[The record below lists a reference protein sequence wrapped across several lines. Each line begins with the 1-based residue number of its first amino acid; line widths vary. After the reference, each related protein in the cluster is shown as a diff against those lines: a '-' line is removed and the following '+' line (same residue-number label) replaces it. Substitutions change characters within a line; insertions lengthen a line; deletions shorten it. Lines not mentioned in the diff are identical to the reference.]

1 MLRLLFVFVLSLGLS
16 SQAVAAIKWNNPGS
30 DDGSKNIPSCDD
42 NTRRNYQTKEDI
54 KGDGKWLDADTERA
68 LSKIT
73 LNGLEKKLNFNARNI
88 DRQDVLSFTQKEG
101 RDAAKFFIK
110 YSHKGHKLD
119 WERWG
124 EPGFAQRYQI
134 LLKKKHDA
142 KYGEE
147 YWYSLSYFLEDR
159 DFTPGYGH
167 QLSLFDLKYRKNC
180 AEVGVGVNMSL
191 RNNRFDFDFVTE
203 QPPVRVK
210 GEDGVGY
217 DTSRYILNVAEDTLN
232 QPLSGRW
239 VDIIMNIKWSD
250 EDGHFRLWMDEELI
264 INFDKGPVAV
274 GVGEQFSFKFGPYRN
289 HMPIGKTQKDF
300 VVYYSNVGMTKSCKE
315 LEANCDKLLMKVK
328 DEVFAKSIN
337 EALICNKNKC
347 NNQAH
352 LLVANNFSFR
362 MKQREYAQKHENFNV
377 SPQSPLNFPNEF
389 VRRNVWENEVIE
401 INRKESNLLGKIK
414 AKTILNHGSPVD
426 SIIYSYQ
433 IPSDVKSG
441 KLAFIEAITNDGN
454 MNTKG
459 DEISYSVQEKTANLV
474 EKQCEIKMLK
484 HKGKFYPTF
493 PIIDA
498 LKVSF
503 ERRGFNLDVLSDD
516 AKCIINSLN
525 TQYPEY
531 WYELLHVTG
540 KSIRGYSDNGNTG
553 KNSAF
558 VKAFGETQNTVKSN
572 WRK

>member
-1 MLRLLFVFVLSLGLS
+1 MFRFSLLFIASILIS
-16 SQAVAAIKWNNPGS
+16 SQAISAVKWNNPESGT
-30 DDGSKNIPSCDD
+30 GTKNIPSCDYE
-42 NTRRNYQTKEDI
+42 TGRNYQTREDI
-54 KGDGKWLDADTERA
+54 KGDGKWLDKDTQRA
-68 LSKIT
+68 LSQIA

-88 DRQDVLSFTQKEG
+88 DRQDILSFTEKAG
-101 RDAAKFFIK
+101 RKAAKFSIK
-110 YSHKGHKLD
+110 YAHKGHKLD

-167 QLSLFDLKYRKNC
+167 QMSLFDLKYRKDC
-180 AEVGVGVNMSL
+180 SEVGVGVNMSL

-203 QPPVRVK
+203 ESPSRVK

-217 DTSRYILNVAEDTLN
+217 DTSRYILNIAEDTLN

-239 VDIIMNIKWSD
+239 VDIVMNIKWSD
-250 EDGHFRLWMDEELI
+250 KDGHFRLWIDEELI
-264 INFDKGPVAV
+264 INYDKGPVAV

-289 HMPIGKTQKDF
+289 HMPKGETQKDF
-300 VVYYSNVGMTKSCKE
+300 VVYYSNIGMTKSCKD
-315 LEANCDKLLMKVK
+315 LTSNCDKLTKQVQ

-337 EALICNKNKC
+337 EALICNKDQC

-352 LLVANNFSFR
+352 LVVANNYSFR
-362 MKQREYAQKHENFNV
+362 MKQREYIQKHDNFSV
-377 SPQSPLNFPNEF
+377 SPESPLTFPNEF
-389 VRRNVWENEVIE
+389 VRRNIWENEIIE
-401 INRKESNLLGKIK
+401 INDEAGNSAGLIK
-414 AKTILNHGSPVD
+414 AKTILNHASPVD
-426 SIIYSYQ
+426 SINYTYQ
-433 IPSDVKSG
+433 IPANVKSG
-441 KLAFIEAITNDGN
+441 RIGFIEAITNDGN
-454 MNTKG
+454 MNTRG
-459 DEISYSVQEKTANLV
+459 NNVSYAVNKKTAKLV
-474 EKQCEIKMLK
+474 EKQCGIKPLK

-503 ERRGFNLDVLSDD
+503 ERRGFNLDVLSSDSI
-516 AKCIINSLN
+516 CIINALN

-531 WYELLHVTG
+531 WYELLHVSG
-540 KSIRGYSDNGNTG
+540 KSIRGSNENGNIG
-553 KNSAF
+553 KSPKM
-558 VKAFGETQNTVKSN
+558 VKTFEQTQNTVKSN